1 MSFEESYFKDY
12 HVDNSL
18 YDIYCCC
25 LLLLAFKYY
34 LVINKEEA
42 IKCLS
47 VICRTSKDI
56 QPCDYPD
63 LKECGIEEIRQ
74 SLEQ

>member
-1 MSFEESYFKDY
+1 MFQSFCLEMDVSQDLYSIAMSFEERYLKDY

-25 LLLLAFKYY
+25 LLLLGFKYY

-42 IKCLS
+42 VKCLA
-47 VICRTSKDI
+47 
-56 QPCDYPD
+56 
-63 LKECGIEEIRQ
+63 
-74 SLEQ
+74 